1 MLDGIL
7 GDGDAAGPQPP
18 RQGGDQPARR
28 IAGQRIDEP
37 VNWRVD
43 RSAQSAAFACS
54 TVMVSTGRSSIQL
67 VPFHRCGQSLAIAS
81 ASARSLASI
90 VK

>member
-1 MLDGIL
+1 MLDGVL

-18 RQGGDQPARR
+18 RQGGDEAARR
-28 IAGQRIDEP
+28 IARQRGDE
-37 VNWRVD
+37 VVD
-43 RSAQSAAFACS
+43 WSAQPAAFAWS

-81 ASARSLASI
+81 ASA
-90 VK
+90 